1 MKIQDYQDEIIALC
15 KENAVGLI
23 YLFGSYA
30 QDTANPLSDIDI
42 AILLSNRNRQDYQE
56 LRLFFINALMRILHK
71 NDLDVVLL
79 NEASIALRFNI
90 IKNGKLLYVND
101 EKQRIDFESRAIID
115 YIETNPLRQEYNK
128 YLFKNIKEGKF

>member
-56 LRLFFINALMRILHK
+56 LRLFFINALMRVLHK

-101 EKQRIDFESRAIID
+101 EKQRIDFESRAVID

-128 YLFKNIKEGKF
+128 YLFKNIKEGRF

>member
-1 MKIQDYQDEIIALC
+1 MKIKDYQDEIIALC

-30 QDTANPLSDIDI
+30 QDTANPTSDIDI

>member
-1 MKIQDYQDEIIALC
+1 MKIKDYQDEIIALC

-30 QDTANPLSDIDI
+30 QDTANPTSDIDI

-115 YIETNPLRQEYNK
+115 YIETSPLRQEYNK